1 MQSKCWL
8 TWLPK
13 DKDSHFHAEFFKQDG
28 LNIKEICW
36 EEKKSLS
43 LWPPKLLSMS
53 REEEIRRAA
62 HQKYPYEGGTKGLIC
77 ESSIPIF
84 IQGAEWADSHHWHPC
99 DGDYLPEYD
108 EVVLVTLIWEDSEEG
123 ENESDVTFS
132 HRSDNPRVIVDE
144 NGFAKIIDGVKYG
157 HWCRIPKFTKQ

>member
-1 MQSKCWL
+1 MKIQSKCWL

-13 DKDSHFHAEFFKQDG
+13 EKDSYFHAEFFKQNG

-53 REEEIRRAA
+53 RKEQIEVAWLERAVQSS
-62 HQKYPYEGGTKGLIC
+62 HRYDEKSFKEGV
-77 ESSIPIF
+77 
-84 IQGAEWADSHHWHPC
+84 EWADSHHWYPC

-157 HWCRIPKFTKQ
+157 HWCRIPKFTKK

>member
-13 DKDSHFHAEFFKQDG
+13 DKDSHFYAEFFRQEG

-43 LWPPKLLSMS
+43 LWPSKLLSMS
-53 REEEIRRAA
+53 REEQIEVAWLERAVQSN
-62 HQKYPYEGGTKGLIC
+62 HRYDEKSFKEGV
-77 ESSIPIF
+77 
-84 IQGAEWADSHHWHPC
+84 EWADSHHWYPC
-99 DGDYLPEYD
+99 GGDYLPEYD

>member
-1 MQSKCWL
+1 MQRKCWL
-8 TWLPK
+8 TWLSEG
-13 DKDSHFHAEFFKQDG
+13 KDSYFYAEFFKQDG

-53 REEEIRRAA
+53 REEQIEVAWLEREVQSSHRYDE
-62 HQKYPYEGGTKGLIC
+62 KSFKEG
-77 ESSIPIF
+77 
-84 IQGAEWADSHHWHPC
+84 ADWADSHHWHPC

-157 HWCRIPKFTKQ
+157 HWCRIPKFTKK

>member
-13 DKDSHFHAEFFKQDG
+13 DKDSHFHAEFLKQNG

-53 REEEIRRAA
+53 REEQIEVAWFERAV
-62 HQKYPYEGGTKGLIC
+62 Q
-77 ESSIPIF
+77 SSHRYDEKSF
-84 IQGAEWADSHHWHPC
+84 KEGAEWADSHHWHPC

-123 ENESDVTFS
+123 ENENDVTFS

-157 HWCRIPKFTKQ
+157 HWCRIPKITKQK

>member
-1 MQSKCWL
+1 MKMQSKCWL

-13 DKDSHFHAEFFKQDG
+13 GKDSHFHAKFYKQDG

-53 REEEIRRAA
+53 REEEARKAA
-62 HQKYPYEGGTKGLIC
+62 YEWLHTNHDKVYMPSDEFVAGVK
-77 ESSIPIF
+77 
-84 IQGAEWADSHHWHPC
+84 WADSHHWYPC
-99 DGDYLPEYD
+99 DGDYLPEYE

-123 ENESDVTFS
+123 ENVSDVTFS

-144 NGFAKIIDGVKYG
+144 NGFAKIIDSVKYG

>member
-13 DKDSHFHAEFFKQDG
+13 DKDSYFHVDFCKQNG

-53 REEEIRRAA
+53 RKEEARKAA
-62 HQKYPYEGGTKGLIC
+62 YEWLHMNHDKVCMPSDEFVAGVD
-77 ESSIPIF
+77 
-84 IQGAEWADSHHWHPC
+84 WADSHHWYPC

-108 EVVLVTLIWEDSEEG
+108 EVVLVTLIWDDSEEG

-144 NGFAKIIDGVKYG
+144 NGFAKIIDGVRYG

>member
-8 TWLPK
+8 TWLPE
-13 DKDSHFHAEFFKQDG
+13 DKDSYFHAEFFKQDG

-53 REEEIRRAA
+53 REEEARKAA
-62 HQKYPYEGGTKGLIC
+62 YEWLHTNHDKVYMPSD
-77 ESSIPIF
+77 EF
-84 IQGAEWADSHHWHPC
+84 VAGAYWADFHHWYPC

-108 EVVLVTLIWEDSEEG
+108 EVVLVTIIWDGEE
-123 ENESDVTFS
+123 ETESDVTFS
-132 HRSDNPRVIVDE
+132 HRSDNPRVVVDA
-144 NGFAKIIDGVKYG
+144 NGFAVVVDGVRYG

>member
-13 DKDSHFHAEFFKQDG
+13 EKDSHFHVDFLKQNG

-43 LWPPKLLSMS
+43 LCPPKLLSM
-53 REEEIRRAA
+53 RRKEEIESLA
-62 HQKYPYEGGTKGLIC
+62 KGC
-77 ESSIPIF
+77 AENMGNPDFETIF
-84 IQGAEWADSHHWHPC
+84 LQGADWADSHHWYPC

-108 EVVLVTLIWEDSEEG
+108 EVVLVTIIWDGEE
-123 ENESDVTFS
+123 ETESDVTFS

-157 HWCRIPKFTKQ
+157 HWCRIPKFTKK

>member
-1 MQSKCWL
+1 MRSKCWL

-13 DKDSHFHAEFFKQDG
+13 DKDSYFHAEFFKQDG

-53 REEEIRRAA
+53 REEQIEVAWLERAVQSN
-62 HQKYPYEGGTKGLIC
+62 HRYDEKSFKEGV
-77 ESSIPIF
+77 
-84 IQGAEWADSHHWHPC
+84 EWADSHHWYPC

-157 HWCRIPKFTKQ
+157 HWCRIPKFTKK

>member
-1 MQSKCWL
+1 MERKREIEEYAEWL
-8 TWLPK
+8 SDCLVN
-13 DKDSHFHAEFFKQDG
+13 DG
-28 LNIKEICW
+28 YVSCG
-36 EEKKSLS
+36 SCS
-43 LWPPKLLSMS
+43 GVDP
-53 REEEIRRAA
+53 REDF
-62 HQKYPYEGGTKGLIC
+62 KGL
-77 ESSIPIF
+77 F
-84 IQGAEWADSHHWHPC
+84 MQGVEYADSHHWYPC

-157 HWCRIPKFTKQ
+157 HWCRIPKFTKK

>member
-1 MQSKCWL
+1 
-8 TWLPK
+8 
-13 DKDSHFHAEFFKQDG
+13 
-28 LNIKEICW
+28 
-36 EEKKSLS
+36 
-43 LWPPKLLSMS
+43 MS
-53 REEEIRRAA
+53 REEELTLTA
-62 HQKYPYEGGTKGLIC
+62 KGC
-77 ESSIPIF
+77 AENMGNPDFETIF
-84 IQGAEWADSHHWHPC
+84 LQGVEWADSHHWYPC

-157 HWCRIPKFTKQ
+157 HWCRIPKFTKK

>member
-13 DKDSHFHAEFFKQDG
+13 GKDSHFHAEFLKQNG

-43 LWPPKLLSMS
+43 LWPPKLLNMS
-53 REEEIRRAA
+53 REEEARKAA
-62 HQKYPYEGGTKGLIC
+62 FEWLHTNHDKVSMPSDEFVGGVK
-77 ESSIPIF
+77 
-84 IQGAEWADSHHWHPC
+84 WADSHHWYPC

-108 EVVLVTLIWEDSEEG
+108 EVVLVTIIWDGEE
-123 ENESDVTFS
+123 ETESDVTFS
-132 HRSDNPRVIVDE
+132 HRSDNPRVVVDA
-144 NGFAKIIDGVKYG
+144 NGFAVVVDGVRYG

>member
-13 DKDSHFHAEFFKQDG
+13 EKDSHFNAEFLKQDG

-53 REEEIRRAA
+53 REEEARKAA
-62 HQKYPYEGGTKGLIC
+62 YEWLHTNHDKVYM
-77 ESSIPIF
+77 P
-84 IQGAEWADSHHWHPC
+84 
-99 DGDYLPEYD
+99 
-108 EVVLVTLIWEDSEEG
+108 
-123 ENESDVTFS
+123 SDV
-132 HRSDNPRVIVDE
+132 RSTTR
-144 NGFAKIIDGVKYG
+144 
-157 HWCRIPKFTKQ
+157 